1 MPKHDIGVK
10 IFRIR
15 INICHLPLCRKLSGL
30 FIDMLRFD
38 ISTPYFCEKTYQ
50 TCWKY
55 TIPT

>member
-38 ISTPYFCEKTYQ
+38 ISTPYFVK
-50 TCWKY
+50 KY
-55 TIPT
+55 IRYDGNS